1 MRAFHLAGVVDGGG
15 QLGVRDSQDNTLPSL
30 GQVRVQEQFQIIVN
44 NPLTDRVDVGQGVL
58 CSLEGKEANQADDLK
73 LWT

>member
-44 NPLTDRVDVGQGVL
+44 NPLTDRVDVCQGIAS
-58 CSLEGKEANQADDLK
+58 SLEGEEANQADNLK
-73 LWT
+73 